1 MNKPP
6 EGSVYIGDGVYA
18 YIANYGIWLY
28 AFDGY
33 AVTDSI
39 LLEPEVFH
47 ALIKMWNEFTRRRDG
62 QSAVAPP
69 RPPRS

>member
-47 ALIKMWNEFTRRRDG
+47 ALIKMWN
-62 QSAVAPP
+62 SHVAKTDKAQ
-69 RPPRS
+69 

>member
-18 YIANYGIWLY
+18 YIADYGVWLY

-39 LLEPEVFH
+39 LLEPAVFH
-47 ALIKMWNEFTRRRDG
+47 ALVRMWDSHIAKAGN
-62 QSAVAPP
+62 AA
-69 RPPRS
+69 